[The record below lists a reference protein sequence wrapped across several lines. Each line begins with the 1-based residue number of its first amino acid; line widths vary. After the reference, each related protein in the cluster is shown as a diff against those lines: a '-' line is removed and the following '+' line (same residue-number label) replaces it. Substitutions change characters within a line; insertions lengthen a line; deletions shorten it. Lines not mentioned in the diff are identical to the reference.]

1 MANIAR
7 LLLYVGVLFA
17 IGDVF
22 ARWAR
27 GDTWA
32 ARVPADAQR
41 GPVLAWLAIMTAAV
55 VLFIVQFFA
64 LELAPTVTDV
74 GLLVRETTWGRGW
87 MLLAACSLAGMFVT
101 IVRAPLLARA
111 AVALFLAAAMGGLG
125 HAAADE
131 AYPLLS
137 RGLDALHVLGIGA
150 WLGTLACLALVPSA
164 SASLES
170 WTRLSAVAIVAAPLT
185 VLTGLGSALRRVSSA
200 SPSEVIVS
208 DYGRLLAGK
217 IAIVALILWLG
228 NRHRRQLRARDLP
241 TLSSVRLEL
250 VLACVALA
258 VTAVLTGTSPPG
270 D

>member
-55 VLFIVQFFA
+55 LLFIAQFFA

-111 AVALFLAAAMGGLG
+111 AVALPRVGAFGKRVAGV
-125 HAAADE
+125 
-131 AYPLLS
+131 
-137 RGLDALHVLGIGA
+137 LDA
-150 WLGTLACLALVPSA
+150 PQ
-164 SASLES
+164 
-170 WTRLSAVAIVAAPLT
+170 
-185 VLTGLGSALRRVSSA
+185 RR
-200 SPSEVIVS
+200 
-208 DYGRLLAGK
+208 
-217 IAIVALILWLG
+217 G
-228 NRHRRQLRARDLP
+228 NRGGASHGADGVGQRASSCQQRVAFGGHRQ
-241 TLSSVRLEL
+241 
-250 VLACVALA
+250 
-258 VTAVLTGTSPPG
+258 
-270 D
+270 